1 MIAEQTSSESEQGER
16 MNFGHYL
23 QQSIQVLQLDSDA
36 IRDVSKDED
45 ALLPA
50 LIFFAVSG
58 LAIGAGRYSFETL
71 IFGPILVTLL
81 SFVFVGLLNILSRL
95 FGGTAR
101 FLDLYRPLGL
111 ADHALARS
119 VGASRSDHRTFP
131 RIFRARLPSGYC
143 RAHARIRRQTLTSTS
158 RSRRSTPRRHQLIS
172 FSRVLRNGRLASAL
186 PCALFLSL
194 EEI

>member
-16 MNFGHYL
+16 MNFGYYL

-111 ADHALARS
+111 AAPVLWVQAVPIIGPFLGFFALVYLAVIAGLTLES
-119 VGASRSDHRTFP
+119 VGRLSRP
-131 RIFRARLPSGYC
+131 RAAAVVALLAGISLFLFLVFFAMVGSLLLFRAL
-143 RAHARIRRQTLTSTS
+143 
-158 RSRRSTPRRHQLIS
+158 
-172 FSRVLRNGRLASAL
+172 FS
-186 PCALFLSL
+186 
-194 EEI
+194 

>member
-1 MIAEQTSSESEQGER
+1 MEGKRPMIAEQTSSESEQSER

-36 IRDVSKDED
+36 IRDASKDED

-111 ADHALARS
+111 AAPVQWVQAVPIIGPFLGFFALVYLAVIAGLTLEC
-119 VGASRSDHRTFP
+119 VGALSRP
-131 RIFRARLPSGYC
+131 RAAAVIALLAGISLFLFLVFFAMVGSLVLFRAL
-143 RAHARIRRQTLTSTS
+143 
-158 RSRRSTPRRHQLIS
+158 
-172 FSRVLRNGRLASAL
+172 FS
-186 PCALFLSL
+186 
-194 EEI
+194 